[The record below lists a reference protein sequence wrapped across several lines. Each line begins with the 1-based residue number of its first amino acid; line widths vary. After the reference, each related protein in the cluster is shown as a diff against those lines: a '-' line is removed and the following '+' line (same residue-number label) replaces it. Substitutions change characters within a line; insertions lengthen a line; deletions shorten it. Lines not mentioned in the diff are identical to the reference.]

1 MKFSRT
7 TAVLAAGVLSAGLS
21 VPAMIG
27 PASAAANAKCGN
39 GQCIW
44 AGWGTSVVQ
53 NYTGI
58 TGDFQVPKVTGK
70 TNGTVAVWDGLGGT
84 ACWDPLEQTGVSA
97 SIVKGKPVYRA
108 WWEVIYYNFDVH
120 SYCWNKTEAA
130 DAPHYFKQT
139 IKPGDWMEASVTY
152 SSSPT
157 ATGGTYWLYL
167 KDVDRGWSE
176 NVPVTAKGIN
186 GTTSRDSAESIVED
200 VGAGPLPNFGTAD
213 PGNIRVYPS
222 SNLDYGWTQQRPIE
236 YTLGTGKV
244 YIAPISPAGDFTV
257 QWKHS

>member
-1 MKFSRT
+1 MA
-7 TAVLAAGVLSAGLS
+7 AVLTAGVLCLGLS
-21 VPAMIG
+21 VPATVAT
-27 PASAAANAKCGN
+27 ASTAKAKCGN
-39 GQCIW
+39 GDCIW
-44 AGWGTSVVQ
+44 AGWGTSVAQ
-53 NYTGI
+53 KYTGI
-58 TGDFQVPKVTGK
+58 TGDFQVPTVRGK

-84 ACWDPLEQTGVSA
+84 ACSDPLEQTGVSA

-108 WWEVIYYNFDVH
+108 WWEVIYYKFDVH
-120 SYCWNKTEAA
+120 SYCWNKSEAA
-130 DAPHYFKQT
+130 DAPHFFKQT
-139 IKPGDWMEASVTY
+139 VKPGDWMDASVTY
-152 SSSPT
+152 SSSPV

-222 SNLDYGWTQQRPIE
+222 SNLDYGWTQQKPVE

-244 YIAPISPAGDFTV
+244 NIAPISPAGDFTV
-257 QWKHS
+257 SWKHS